1 MGAARGT
8 IRPMAETN
16 ENPSGPKRERSYAIV
31 GVVGRTN
38 AGKSTLVNTIVG
50 EKVSIVSPV
59 VQTTRN
65 VVRGVFTDK
74 RGQIVLVDT
83 PGLHKSENRLGT
95 LMNRMARQA
104 SANVNVLA
112 VVVDASR
119 PPQLEDEG
127 WLRRALFAEQPVIVV
142 LNKCDHGTT
151 RHVQEYHAAW
161 KAIQEE
167 KDHHRDDVEWIE
179 VSAANNGNVP
189 QLVDLIFT
197 HAEPGEPYFPADTA
211 TDYPRPL
218 AIADVIREKLF
229 MRLGD
234 ELPHEIGVRI
244 DNIAEEGTRWH
255 IKATIF
261 VNRPSQ
267 RPIVLGYKGRT
278 IRAVRRA
285 SEPEI
290 SEMFGVEA
298 EVELWVKVEKDWSK
312 NFWLM
317 RQMGY
322 LEPR

>member
-1 MGAARGT
+1 MDDSNTRK
-8 IRPMAETN
+8 N
-16 ENPSGPKRERSYAIV
+16 EKRYAIV

-38 AGKSTLVNTIVG
+38 AGKSTLVNAIVG
-50 EKVSIVSPV
+50 DKVSITSPV

-65 VVRGVFTDK
+65 VVRGVFTDR
-74 RGQIVLVDT
+74 RGQLVLVDT
-83 PGLHKSENRLGT
+83 PGLHKSESNLGT

-104 SANVNVLA
+104 SANVNVLM

-119 PPQLEDEG
+119 APQLEDEG
-127 WLRRALFAEQPVIVV
+127 WLRRALFAEQPVIVA
-142 LNKCDHGTT
+142 LNKCDKGPTS
-151 RHVQEYHAAW
+151 HVPEFHAAW

-179 VSAANNGNVP
+179 ISAVAKRNLP
-189 QLVDLIFT
+189 QLLEKLFS
-197 HAEPGEPYFPADTA
+197 HAEPGEPYFPADTV

-229 MRLGD
+229 SRLSD

-244 DNIAEEGTRWH
+244 DGITENGRNWH
-255 IKATIF
+255 VRATIF

-267 RPIVLGYKGRT
+267 RPIVLGEKGRT

-285 SEPEI
+285 AEPEI
-290 SEMFGVEA
+290 SAMFDVEA
-298 EVELWVKVEKDWSK
+298 ELELWVKVEKDWAK
-312 NFWLM
+312 NFWLL

-322 LEPR
+322 TEPR